1 MHLGV
6 ALRGLSGPD
15 TYTRVASIRIRTTS
29 STPGMTRDI
38 QPDGAC
44 TDTAAGRVCWRH
56 VHSHNLPRHSDPSQ
70 AAIEYYQYW
79 VFSILPVPTLDIYIL
94 IISRFRRR
102 THGYRHRV
110 AAPRYRRSHCYRSR
124 SFRNARQGIGNCF
137 NQFWHPLLYRSRN
150 SMAFADGMLHRIGEL
165 PIPGHHSVQSPRSGG
180 SLFRPYYQL
189 IHRNGA
195 MTVLRHFP
203 EWPCLG

>member
-102 THGYRHRV
+102 TLRLYRLTVIAIGLLLLVIVGVIVIVPVRSATRGKGSGTVSTNFGILFYIAV
-110 AAPRYRRSHCYRSR
+110 AIP
-124 SFRNARQGIGNCF
+124 
-137 NQFWHPLLYRSRN
+137 WPLLMGCCTGSANCLYLGTILFN
-150 SMAFADGMLHRIGEL
+150 L
-165 PIPGHHSVQSPRSGG
+165 PGPAGRYSGLII
-180 SLFRPYYQL
+180 SLFTGMEP
-189 IHRNGA
+189 
-195 MTVLRHFP
+195 
-203 EWPCLG
+203 